1 MKALELH
8 TIRIYIDA
16 LDECG
21 EEAAVDLID
30 FFQQKAD
37 SLSLCFSCRHY
48 PLIASE
54 NGLEINVEA
63 NNAHNIKTYVSH
75 QLDEQKSIVELF
87 RDQIIEKALGN
98 FQWVKIVAKLVSDS
112 RRKKYSQKSIQ
123 AKIAAIP
130 IQLSKLYQ
138 DLLTSVDEWEKPE
151 SLQLMQWICF
161 ALRPLSLTELRF
173 AMAVDADTTSQ
184 SISQCQESEQYTERD
199 EEMEIRVRHLSKG
212 LAEVISHDGK
222 FIVQLIHQSVNEFLI
237 EKEGLKLLY
246 GSQDRASANS
256 LIGRAHFRLSRSC
269 IKYLSMRELQNRH
282 DWEKKRE
289 KTLDGFEYFEN
300 EFPFLRYATVSWIP
314 HAEKVEKENLP
325 QDDLILYFQASS
337 VMQSRIS
344 AYNYLDN
351 RTSSCPFKDTT
362 LVQIA
367 ARYGFL
373 SVLSAAHNHDLEID
387 CSNGVL
393 LCEAAKKGH
402 EAVVKFLMER
412 DDVYFRNENREMA
425 LFHAAR
431 KGQEAV
437 VKLLLEKNVGP
448 NSSNDNGYTPLSMAA
463 HVGHETVVKLLL
475 EQNVDPNS
483 KNRYGNTPLFIAV
496 HRGHEA
502 LVKLLLK
509 QNVDPNSANNHGNTP
524 LSMAAYGEHE
534 AMVKLLL
541 KRDDLNV
548 NSRNNY
554 GCTPLFIAAQ
564 CGKETSVRLLLE

>member
-1 MKALELH
+1 MKHTIKEIIKEEDDTIVLSFFFHARRTSLQSSSLGLFRSLLHQILIEIPSILREITHIYLKKCQTQGAYEKAWTWNQAQLQELFTHVVKASELH
-8 TIRIYIDA
+8 TMSIYIDA

-63 NNAHNIKTYVSH
+63 NNAHDIKTYVSH

-98 FQWVKIVAKLVSDS
+98 FQWVKIVAKLVSDF

-282 DWEKKRE
+282 DWKR
-289 KTLDGFEYFEN
+289 
-300 EFPFLRYATVSWIP
+300 
-314 HAEKVEKENLP
+314 
-325 QDDLILYFQASS
+325 
-337 VMQSRIS
+337 
-344 AYNYLDN
+344 
-351 RTSSCPFKDTT
+351 
-362 LVQIA
+362 
-367 ARYGFL
+367 
-373 SVLSAAHNHDLEID
+373 
-387 CSNGVL
+387 NG
-393 LCEAAKKGH
+393 
-402 EAVVKFLMER
+402 
-412 DDVYFRNENREMA
+412 
-425 LFHAAR
+425 
-431 KGQEAV
+431 
-437 VKLLLEKNVGP
+437 
-448 NSSNDNGYTPLSMAA
+448 
-463 HVGHETVVKLLL
+463 
-475 EQNVDPNS
+475 
-483 KNRYGNTPLFIAV
+483 
-496 HRGHEA
+496 
-502 LVKLLLK
+502 
-509 QNVDPNSANNHGNTP
+509 
-524 LSMAAYGEHE
+524 
-534 AMVKLLL
+534 
-541 KRDDLNV
+541 KRHWMDLNTLRM
-548 NSRNNY
+548 NFRSSDMPPSLGFRMRKKSRKK
-554 GCTPLFIAAQ
+554 TFL
-564 CGKETSVRLLLE
+564 KMTSFYTFKLQA